1 MKVRIHRGTN
11 QIGGCITE
19 IESNCG
25 TRIII
30 DIGENLPKPNGEVSP
45 EIEVEGLTTEPARYK
60 AVFITHYHGDHI
72 GLYSKVLK
80 EIDIYTGKITKEIFS
95 ILQNRLS
102 VFDKVTKEEI
112 EIVKRF
118 KTFSIRESKQINDI
132 KITPIAVDHSA
143 FDAYMFL
150 IECDGKK
157 LLHTG
162 DFRTHGQRGK
172 DVIPAIEKYVGKVDC
187 LICEGTMLSR
197 QDEKILTEYQ
207 LQRKAEKYFKEN
219 KYNFVF
225 CSSTNI
231 DRIAAIHKAAINTNK
246 MFICDEYQK
255 DILEY
260 INSVSRSDLYKFND
274 EKNIKKTKVYYY
286 DKNLLDTMKK
296 RGFVMLVRA
305 NKLSRY
311 VLKMFPQNNF
321 IYSQWLGYLDKD
333 SKGYKEIQEF
343 VPEEHFYLHTSGHAT
358 PKALKEVIDV
368 TDAKVVIPIHTERK
382 EEITKLTNRALL
394 LEDNEEYVVV

>member
-19 IESNCG
+19 IESNLG

-30 DIGENLPKPNGEVSP
+30 DIGENLPKPNGEVLP

-80 EIDIYTGKITKEIFS
+80 EIDIYTGKITKDIFS

-102 VFDKVTKEEI
+102 TFDKVTKEEV

-118 KTFSIRESKQINDI
+118 KTFSIREPKQINDI

-162 DFRTHGQRGK
+162 DFRTHGQRGNA
-172 DVIPAIEKYVGKVDC
+172 VIPAIEKYVGKVDC

-197 QDEKILTEYQ
+197 QDEKILTEFQ

-219 KYNFVF
+219 KYNFVL

-260 INSVSRSDLYKFND
+260 INSVSRSNLYKFND
-274 EKNIKKTKVYYY
+274 KNNIKKTKVYYY
-286 DKNLLDTMKK
+286 DKNLLDAMQK

-311 VLKMFPQNNF
+311 ILKMFPQNNF
-321 IYSQWLGYLDKD
+321 IYSQWLGYLDKE

-343 VPEEHFYLHTSGHAT
+343 VPEEHVNLHTSGHAT

-368 TDAKVVIPIHTERK
+368 TDAKVVIPIHTEKK
-382 EEITKLTNRALL
+382 EEIQKLTNRALL
-394 LEDNEEYVVV
+394 LEDNEEYVVE

>member
-19 IESNCG
+19 IESNSG

-30 DIGENLPKPNGEVSP
+30 DIGENLPNPDGEVLP

-112 EIVKRF
+112 EIVRRF
-118 KTFSIRESKQINDI
+118 KTFSIREPKQINDI

-172 DVIPAIEKYVGKVDC
+172 SVIPAIEKYVGKVDC

-260 INSVSRSDLYKFND
+260 INSVSRSNLYKFND

-311 VLKMFPQNNF
+311 ILKMFPQNNF
-321 IYSQWLGYLDKD
+321 IYSQWLGYLDKE

-343 VPEEHFYLHTSGHAT
+343 VPEEHVNLHTSGHAT

-368 TDAKVVIPIHTERK
+368 TDAKVVIPIHTEKK

-394 LEDNEEYVVV
+394 LEDNEEYVVE

>member
-30 DIGENLPKPNGEVSP
+30 DIGENLPKPNGEVLP

-112 EIVKRF
+112 EIVRRF
-118 KTFSIRESKQINDI
+118 KTFSIREPKQINDI

-260 INSVSRSDLYKFND
+260 INSVSRSNLYKFND

-343 VPEEHFYLHTSGHAT
+343 VPEEHVYLHTSGHVT

-368 TDAKVVIPIHTERK
+368 TDAKVVIPIHTEKK

-394 LEDNEEYVVV
+394 LEDNEVYVVV

>member
-19 IESNCG
+19 IESNLG

-30 DIGENLPKPNGEVSP
+30 DIGENLPKPNGEVLP

-80 EIDIYTGKITKEIFS
+80 EIDIYTGKITKDIFS

-102 VFDKVTKEEI
+102 TFDKVTKEEV

-118 KTFSIRESKQINDI
+118 KTFSIREPKQINDI
-132 KITPIAVDHSA
+132 KITPIAVDHPA

-162 DFRTHGQRGK
+162 DFRTHGQRGNA
-172 DVIPAIEKYVGKVDC
+172 VIPAIEKYVGKVDC

-197 QDEKILTEYQ
+197 QDEKILTEFQ

-219 KYNFVF
+219 KYNFVL

-260 INSVSRSDLYKFND
+260 INSVSRSNLYKFND
-274 EKNIKKTKVYYY
+274 KNNIKKTKVYYY
-286 DKNLLDTMKK
+286 DKNLLDAMQK

-321 IYSQWLGYLDKD
+321 IYSQWLGYLDKE
-333 SKGYKEIQEF
+333 SIGYKELQEF
-343 VPEEHFYLHTSGHAT
+343 VPKEHVNLHTSGHAT
-358 PKALKEVIDV
+358 PKALKEVIEV
-368 TDAKVVIPIHTERK
+368 TDAKVIIPIHTEKK
-382 EEITKLTNRALL
+382 EEIQKLTNRALL
-394 LEDNEEYVVV
+394 LEDNEEYVVE

>member
-1 MKVRIHRGTN
+1 M
-11 QIGGCITE
+11 
-19 IESNCG
+19 
-25 TRIII
+25 
-30 DIGENLPKPNGEVSP
+30 
-45 EIEVEGLTTEPARYK
+45 
-60 AVFITHYHGDHI
+60 
-72 GLYSKVLK
+72 
-80 EIDIYTGKITKEIFS
+80 
-95 ILQNRLS
+95 
-102 VFDKVTKEEI
+102 
-112 EIVKRF
+112 
-118 KTFSIRESKQINDI
+118 
-132 KITPIAVDHSA
+132 
-143 FDAYMFL
+143 
-150 IECDGKK
+150 
-157 LLHTG
+157 
-162 DFRTHGQRGK
+162 
-172 DVIPAIEKYVGKVDC
+172 
-187 LICEGTMLSR
+187 
-197 QDEKILTEYQ
+197 
-207 LQRKAEKYFKEN
+207 N

-231 DRIAAIHKAAINTNK
+231 DRIAAIHKAAMNTNK

-260 INSVSRSDLYKFND
+260 INSVSRSNLYKFND

-321 IYSQWLGYLDKD
+321 IYSQWLGYLDKE

-343 VPEEHFYLHTSGHAT
+343 VPEEHVYLHTSGHAT